1 VTLTRRQV
9 TDLLEANGL
18 HPSRALGQNFV
29 ADPNTVRRIARLAA
43 VGPGDRV
50 VEVGPG
56 LGSLTVALAE
66 TGASVTAIEADRRL
80 MGVLGTVTAGMDVRP
95 VAGDAMSID
104 WSDLLGGRRGW
115 VLVANLPY
123 NIATPMIAQLLDRVS
138 AIDRML
144 VMVQK
149 EVGDRLVASAGQEAY
164 GAVSVKVA
172 YWAEA
177 TMVGRVPASV
187 FIPQPKVESAL
198 VQIRRRPAPAVD
210 PMQVSADSLFEL
222 VRAGFA
228 TRRKMLRRSLA
239 GLVTAAT
246 FEAAGVRPESRAEE
260 LDVYAWGRLAAA
272 ATGTMSSPV
281 GPGPAREGPGRG

>member
-1 VTLTRRQV
+1 V
-9 TDLLEANGL
+9 TDLLEAHGL

-29 ADPNTVRRIARLAA
+29 ADPNTVRRIARLAG

-50 VEVGPG
+50 AEVGPG
-56 LGSLTVALAE
+56 LGSLTLALAE

-80 MGVLGTVTAGMDVRP
+80 MGVLETVTAGMDVRL
-95 VAGDAMSID
+95 VAGDAMSVD
-104 WSDLLGGRRGW
+104 WSDLLGGAPGW

-123 NIATPMIAQLLDRVS
+123 NIATPLIAQLLDTVS
-138 AIDRML
+138 AVDRML

-149 EVGDRLVASAGQEAY
+149 EVGERLVASAGQEAY

-198 VQIRRRPAPAVD
+198 VEIRRRPAQAVD
-210 PMQVSADSLFEL
+210 PKLVPAGSLFEL

-239 GLVTAAT
+239 GLVTAAD

-260 LDVYAWGRLAAA
+260 LDVLDWGRLAAA
-272 ATGTMSSPV
+272 RGATSSSARR
-281 GPGPAREGPGRG
+281 GPAPEVPGCG

>member
-9 TDLLEANGL
+9 GDLLEANAL
-18 HPSRALGQNFV
+18 RPSRALGQNFV
-29 ADPNTVRRIARLAA
+29 ADPNTVRRIARLAG

-56 LGSLTVALAE
+56 LGSLTLALAE

-80 MGVLGTVTAGMDVRP
+80 LGVLETVTEGSGVRL
-95 VAGDAMSID
+95 VGGNAMGID
-104 WSDLLGGRRGW
+104 WSDLLGGPPGW

-123 NIATPMIAQLLDRVS
+123 NIATPLIAELLDSVN
-138 AIDRML
+138 AIHRML

-149 EVGDRLVASAGQEAY
+149 EVGDRLVASVGQEAY

-172 YWAEA
+172 YWANA

-198 VQIRRRPAPAVD
+198 VEIRRRPAPAVD
-210 PMQVSADSLFEL
+210 PELVSAEALFEF

-239 GLVTAAT
+239 GLVTPAA
-246 FEAAGVRPESRAEE
+246 FVAAGVRPESRAEE
-260 LDVYAWGRLAAA
+260 LDVFAWGRLAAA
-272 ATGTMSSPV
+272 AGGEASERA
-281 GPGPAREGPGRG
+281 GHE